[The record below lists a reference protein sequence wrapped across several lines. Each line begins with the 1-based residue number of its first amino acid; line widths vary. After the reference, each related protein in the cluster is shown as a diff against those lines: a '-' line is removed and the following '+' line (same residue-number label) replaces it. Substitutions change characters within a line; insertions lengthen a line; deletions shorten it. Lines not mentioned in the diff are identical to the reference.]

1 MTWLALRLLR
11 PSLTVAAV
19 LAAAATAYIFHAADT
34 VQDQLDARGVP
45 DCWDPNVCYPSG
57 AAMTAVLGMELIAAF
72 VPALLGL
79 ILGVPL
85 FARER
90 EDDTIAFVLTQS
102 GSRRRWVLTKLSCA
116 LAAGLLCCAAVA
128 TTHRLVG
135 TRYTVLANDTYEG
148 LQLLHLN
155 HIGFM
160 VMLTATLT
168 ALAGVVGLSTGRTLR
183 TLVLSVVG
191 GPFAIAAGGG
201 AAALLLLPVAML
213 TGRTDPTTAADST
226 ANDFRGDISV
236 ADGLGYMMTG
246 GLVVLVAVLMV
257 LGPRAGTRAPR

>member
-11 PSLTVAAV
+11 PSLAVAAT
-19 LAAAATAYIFHAADT
+19 LAAAATAYIFHAAGT

-45 DCWDPNVCYPSG
+45 DCLDPNVCYPSG
-57 AAMTAVLGMELIAAF
+57 AAMNAVLGMELIAAF

-90 EDDTIAFVLTQS
+90 EEDTIAFALTQS
-102 GSRRRWVLTKLSCA
+102 TSRRRWVLTKLSCA
-116 LAAGLLCCAAVA
+116 LAAGLICSAAVA

-135 TRYTVLANDTYEG
+135 ARYTLLANDTYEG

-160 VMLTATLT
+160 VMLTLTLT

-191 GPFAIAAGGG
+191 GPFAVAAAGG
-201 AAALLLLPVAML
+201 AAALLLLPVGLL
-213 TGRTDPTTAADST
+213 TGGTNPAATEGTTG
-226 ANDFRGDISV
+226 DFTGDISFM
-236 ADGLGYMMTG
+236 DGFGYLMTG
-246 GLVVLVAVLMV
+246 GLIGLVALLML
-257 LGPRAGTRAPR
+257 LGPRAGIRAPR

>member
-11 PSLTVAAV
+11 PSLTVAVA
-19 LAAAATAYIFHAADT
+19 LAATATAYIFYAAGI
-34 VQDQLDARGVP
+34 VQDQLNAAGVP
-45 DCWDPNVCYPSG
+45 DCLDPNGCYPSG
-57 AAMTAVLGMELIAAF
+57 AAMNAVLGMELIAAF

-90 EDDTIAFVLTQS
+90 EEDTIAFALTQS
-102 GSRRRWVLTKLSCA
+102 SSRRRWVLTKLSCA
-116 LAAGLLCCAAVA
+116 LAAGLICSAAVA

-160 VMLTATLT
+160 VMLTVTLT
-168 ALAGVVGLSTGRTLR
+168 ALAGVLGLSTGRALR

-191 GPFAIAAGGG
+191 GPFAVAAAGG
-201 AAALLLLPVAML
+201 AAALLLIPVGLL
-213 TGRTDPTTAADST
+213 TGDPGPTPSQGTPDDLT
-226 ANDFRGDISV
+226 RDISFM
-236 ADGLGYMMTG
+236 DGFGYLMTG
-246 GLVVLVAVLMV
+246 GLVGLVALLML
-257 LGPRAGTRAPR
+257 LGPRAGIRDAR